1 MRDQDCG
8 PDALEAA
15 MDLDEFAPKKAPMAP
30 LGQEDLSRFSI
41 EDLDERVALLQAEIQ
56 RCEATKAA
64 KQATRDSANRFFK
77 S

>member
-1 MRDQDCG
+1 
-8 PDALEAA
+8 
-15 MDLDEFAPKKAPMAP
+15 MDLDELAPRKASGAP

-41 EDLDERVALLQAEIQ
+41 EDLDERIASLHAEIK
-56 RCEATKAA
+56 RCEAAKAA

>member
-1 MRDQDCG
+1 
-8 PDALEAA
+8 
-15 MDLDEFAPKKAPMAP
+15 MDLDELAPRKTPGAP

-41 EDLDERVALLQAEIQ
+41 EDLDERIASLHAEVK
-56 RCEATKAA
+56 RCETAKAA